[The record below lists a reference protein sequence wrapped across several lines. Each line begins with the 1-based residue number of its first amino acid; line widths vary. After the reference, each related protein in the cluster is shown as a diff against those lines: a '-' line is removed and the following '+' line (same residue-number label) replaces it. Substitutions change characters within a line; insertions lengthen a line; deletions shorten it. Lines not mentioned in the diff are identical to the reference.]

1 MQAQMLTSKFGGEL
15 ISFKLNGEEKIHQ
28 GKDCVDENG
37 KIYWQRHSPILFPVV
52 GKLKKNQTIIGGR
65 TYEMPQHGFAR
76 DLEFEPLTKL
86 DNFHSY
92 MLKSNKYTLSRYPY
106 DFELYATYRID
117 GNKLTT
123 IYKVINTGITNMPF
137 GIGGHPAFKIDLEQL
152 KKGNYY
158 IEFEEDEEKLPFAKA
173 EVVRLM
179 KENLD
184 DDKMIRER
192 VKVEM
197 NKFLGEVLKNV
208 CKQLND
214 YPYTTIEY
222 EMLKESTYPYTNI
235 TRINQEKERILL
247 HLEAIKADCNAL
259 AMDVQRTLKL
269 KDVAEEDD
277 LSSFLAHDDEE
288 TEEEE

>member
-1 MQAQMLTSKFGGEL
+1 MAEDEMIEETS
-15 ISFKLNGEEKIHQ
+15 EE
-28 GKDCVDENG
+28 
-37 KIYWQRHSPILFPVV
+37 F
-52 GKLKKNQTIIGGR
+52 
-65 TYEMPQHGFAR
+65 
-76 DLEFEPLTKL
+76 L
-86 DNFHSY
+86 D
-92 MLKSNKYTLSRYPY
+92 
-106 DFELYATYRID
+106 
-117 GNKLTT
+117 
-123 IYKVINTGITNMPF
+123 
-137 GIGGHPAFKIDLEQL
+137 
-152 KKGNYY
+152 
-158 IEFEEDEEKLPFAKA
+158 EDEEKLPFAKA

-208 CKQLND
+208 CKQLNE

-235 TRINQEKERILL
+235 ERINQEKERILL

-269 KDVAEEDD
+269 KDVAEED
-277 LSSFLAHDDEE
+277 SFINFSATD
-288 TEEEE
+288 EEEEEE

>member
-1 MQAQMLTSKFGGEL
+1 MAEEEMIEETS
-15 ISFKLNGEEKIHQ
+15 EEYI
-28 GKDCVDENG
+28 DE
-37 KIYWQRHSPILFPVV
+37 
-52 GKLKKNQTIIGGR
+52 
-65 TYEMPQHGFAR
+65 E
-76 DLEFEPLTKL
+76 
-86 DNFHSY
+86 
-92 MLKSNKYTLSRYPY
+92 
-106 DFELYATYRID
+106 
-117 GNKLTT
+117 
-123 IYKVINTGITNMPF
+123 
-137 GIGGHPAFKIDLEQL
+137 
-152 KKGNYY
+152 
-158 IEFEEDEEKLPFAKA
+158 EEKLPFAKA

-235 TRINQEKERILL
+235 ERINQEKERILL

-259 AMDVQRTLKL
+259 AMDVQKTLKL
-269 KDVAEEDD
+269 KDVVEED
-277 LSSFLAHDDEE
+277 SFVNFSAND
-288 TEEEE
+288 EEEEEE